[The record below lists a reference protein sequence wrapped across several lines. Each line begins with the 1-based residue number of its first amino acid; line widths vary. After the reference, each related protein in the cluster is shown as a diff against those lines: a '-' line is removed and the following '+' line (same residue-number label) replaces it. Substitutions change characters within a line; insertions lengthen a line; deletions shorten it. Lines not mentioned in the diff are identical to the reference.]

1 MSAKE
6 LIKTNVIEKY
16 FNKLL
21 TSEIA
26 WIGVFS
32 ILTALAAQVAVPT
45 QPVPFTLQTMLV
57 LLSGAFLGSRNG
69 AISQV
74 LYLVVGAIGIPVFSN
89 LSFGINV
96 LFGPTGGYLLA
107 FPIAAYLTG
116 KIIETKRN
124 LFTVILSMVLSSLLI
139 LVIGASYL
147 STFYNGNF
155 NQAFFAGA
163 IIFSV
168 WDIIKISAA
177 ASIYYSVSK
186 KYPKLPK

>member
-6 LIKTNVIEKY
+6 LTKTNVIEKF

-21 TSEIA
+21 SSEIA
-26 WIGVFS
+26 WIGIFS

-57 LLSGAFLGSRNG
+57 LLSGGFLGSKNG
-69 AISQV
+69 AYSQV
-74 LYLVVGAIGIPVFSN
+74 LYLLAGSIGIPVFSN
-89 LSFGINV
+89 LSFGIHV

-107 FPIAAYLTG
+107 FPVAAYLTG
-116 KIIETKRN
+116 RIIEMRRN
-124 LFTVILSMVLSSLLI
+124 SFTIILSMVLSSLLI
-139 LVIGASYL
+139 LLIGASYL
-147 STFYNGNF
+147 STFYNGDF
-155 NQAFFAGA
+155 NKAFFVGA

-177 ASIYYSVSK
+177 ASIYYSFSK
-186 KYPKLPK
+186 RYPKLPK